1 MTPFKIYIKKTIV
14 LFCAIIAY
22 TSCTNLEVDV
32 ISELTPANFPT
43 NASQF
48 DAATGGV
55 YSKLAAEYCGNYWRM
70 QELSTDEAIIP
81 ARDGNWDDGGLYR
94 ELHKHIW
101 TPDHGYV
108 RDIYSWLYEGVSAV
122 NSAMIMLDQAPDS
135 QVKTTKISQ
144 IRYMRALFYYFL
156 MDLYG
161 NVPILKQLGD
171 DAVTNT
177 RAEVFAF
184 IEEEIKEI
192 INELPAERT
201 LENYARPTKWSA
213 YALMAKMYLNAQVYI
228 GTPKNN
234 ETIAACDAI
243 INSGLFGLDADYMS
257 IFAPDNGPSGTALQ
271 IRETIFAVWYDPIK
285 STGSLFSRYS
295 LHPEMDLVGKYNLPA
310 TFRPSNCQST
320 LLDFY
325 LKYDEPD
332 ADNRMRMWLRGP
344 QTDAQGNPIV
354 IRTSKGA
361 LDYDT
366 PENEK
371 GDIVDWTLSFSDKM
385 TLKTGSNPAAMDV
398 GKDLLGDAKGIRNIK
413 FWPDPKMDAATRNS
427 SNNMPVFRYADIL
440 MMKAEAILRGG
451 TETQG
456 QTAVALVNMI
466 RNRAGTSLLN
476 TVSMEELREERA
488 REFVWENWRRND
500 MIRFGEFN
508 KTWELKDAES
518 ELYRTIYPIPYEQ
531 LRMNS
536 RLVQNPGYPGI

>member
-1 MTPFKIYIKKTIV
+1 MNPTIFFKKLSLICCVLLATI
-14 LFCAIIAY
+14 
-22 TSCTNLEVDV
+22 SCTNLEVDV
-32 ISELTPANFPT
+32 VSELTPANFPT
-43 NASQF
+43 SASQF

-94 ELHKHIW
+94 DLHKHIW

-122 NSAMIMLDQAPDS
+122 NSAMIMMDQAPDS

-144 IRYMRALFYYFL
+144 IRFMRALFYYFL

-171 DAVTNT
+171 DAVTNS

-184 IEEEIKEI
+184 IEEELKEI
-192 INELPAERT
+192 IDELPTART

-228 GTPKNN
+228 GTLKNN

-243 INSGLFGLDADYMS
+243 INSNLFGLDADYMS
-257 IFAPDNGPSGTALQ
+257 IFAPDNGPSGRALQ
-271 IRETIFAVWYDPIK
+271 IMETIFAVWYDPIK
-285 STGSLFSRYS
+285 STGSLYSRYS
-295 LHPEMDLVGKYNLPA
+295 LHPEMDLVGKYNLPS

-320 LLDFY
+320 LLAFY
-325 LKYDEPD
+325 LKYDEPNT
-332 ADNRMRMWLRGP
+332 DNRMRMWLRGP
-344 QTDAQGNPIV
+344 QTDAQGNPII

-366 PENEK
+366 PEAEK
-371 GDIVDWTLSFSDKM
+371 GDITDWTFGFSDLM

-413 FWPDPKMDAATRNS
+413 FWPDPNMDAASRNS

-451 TETQG
+451 TATQG
-456 QTAVALVNMI
+456 QNAVDLVNMI
-466 RNRAGTSLLN
+466 RNRAGTSQLN
-476 TVSMEELREERA
+476 SITLEELREERA

-508 KTWELKDAES
+508 KVWELKDEES
-518 ELYRTIYPIPYEQ
+518 PAYRTLYPIPYEQ